1 MNDNERKSI
10 SKWLSMILR
19 HSPETAGLAL
29 DTHGWVAV
37 DELLAQSAR
46 KGRHFD
52 RAMLDD
58 VVATNDK
65 QRFAFSDDGL
75 RIRASQGHS
84 VNIDLQLEPCEPP
97 EALYHGTVP
106 AAIAAI
112 LADGLKP
119 MKRQHVHLSADRET
133 ADRVG
138 SRRGKPTILVVR
150 SGQMWRDGHRFYRSA
165 NGVWLA
171 ETVPSSY
178 LEQR

>member
-10 SKWLSMILR
+10 SKWLSLILR
-19 HSPETAGLAL
+19 HSPESAGLTL
-29 DTHGWVAV
+29 DANGWANV

-46 KGRHFD
+46 KGHRFD
-52 RAMLDD
+52 RAMLDE
-58 VVATNDK
+58 VVASNDK
-65 QRFAFSDDGL
+65 QRFALSEDGL
-75 RIRASQGHS
+75 RIRANQGHS
-84 VNIDLQLEPCEPP
+84 VRIDLQLEPCEPP
-97 EALYHGTVP
+97 EVLYHGTVP
-106 AAIAAI
+106 AAMAAI

-119 MKRQHVHLSADRET
+119 MTRQHVHLSADRET

-171 ETVPSSY
+171 DAVPSTY

>member
-10 SKWLSMILR
+10 SKWLSLILR

-29 DTHGWVAV
+29 DTNGWVAV
-37 DELLAQSAR
+37 EELLRQSAD
-46 KGRHFD
+46 KGHRFD
-52 RAMLDD
+52 REMLEE
-58 VVATNDK
+58 VVVTNDK

-84 VNIDLQLEPCEPP
+84 VSVDLQLEPCEPP
-97 EALYHGTVP
+97 EVLYHGTVP
-106 AAIAAI
+106 ASLAAI
-112 LADGLKP
+112 IRDGLKA
-119 MKRQHVHLSADRET
+119 MSRQHVHLSADRET

-171 ETVPSSY
+171 DAVPPAY

>member
-10 SKWLSMILR
+10 SKWLSLILR
-19 HSPETAGLAL
+19 HSPETAGLSL
-29 DTHGWVAV
+29 DANGWVSV
-37 DELLAQSAR
+37 EELLAQSAR
-46 KGRHFD
+46 KGRRFD
-52 RAMLDD
+52 RAMLDE
-58 VVATNDK
+58 VVVTNDK

-97 EALYHGTVP
+97 EVLYHGTIP

-119 MKRQHVHLSADRET
+119 MSRQHVHLSADRET

-171 ETVPSSY
+171 EAVPAGY

>member
-10 SKWLSMILR
+10 SKWLSLILR
-19 HSPETAGLAL
+19 HSPETAGFAL
-29 DTHGWVAV
+29 DANGWVAV
-37 DELLAQSAR
+37 EELLRQSAD
-46 KGRHFD
+46 KGHRFD
-52 RAMLDD
+52 REMLEE
-58 VVATNDK
+58 VVVTNDK

-84 VNIDLQLEPCEPP
+84 VNVDLQLEPCEPP
-97 EALYHGTVP
+97 EVLYHGTVP
-106 AAIAAI
+106 AS
-112 LADGLKP
+112 LASIIRDGLKP
-119 MKRQHVHLSADRET
+119 MSRQHVHLSADRET

-171 ETVPSSY
+171 NAVPPAY

>member
-10 SKWLSMILR
+10 SKWLSLILR
-19 HSPETAGLAL
+19 HSPETAGLSL
-29 DTHGWVAV
+29 DVNGWVSV
-37 DELLAQSAR
+37 EELLAQSAR
-46 KGRHFD
+46 KGRRFD
-52 RAMLDD
+52 RAMLDE

-97 EALYHGTVP
+97 EVLYHGTVP

-119 MKRQHVHLSADRET
+119 MSRQHVHLSADRET

-171 ETVPSSY
+171 ESVPAGY